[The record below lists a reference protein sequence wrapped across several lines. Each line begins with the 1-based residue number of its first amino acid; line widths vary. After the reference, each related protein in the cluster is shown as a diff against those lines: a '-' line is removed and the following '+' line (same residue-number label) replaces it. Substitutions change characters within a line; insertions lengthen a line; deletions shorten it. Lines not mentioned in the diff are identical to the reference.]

1 MKKKLKVKIME
12 IRLFYIYPNSVMLL
26 LEKLCILLE
35 KMTSLCTVLRVT
47 SHWVKASFICFCLT
61 IREKQT
67 NNDLKSY
74 LGITY

>member
-47 SHWVKASFICFCLT
+47 LG
-61 IREKQT
+61 EKQV
-67 NNDLKSY
+67 LFASA
-74 LGITY
+74 